1 MRIVGAALAAAA
13 AVALGSVGACGSG
26 EGAASGPAPREFV
39 GVWVSDTLPAL
50 ASPGRVVRLEVRADT
65 QAALSTEFIRRGTV
79 FVSGFWRARG
89 SEFTLQP
96 VDLALRPNA
105 LPLVWRL
112 EDGRLVP
119 VRWNRDVYGEAGI
132 PLHRPAPQAL
142 PADTTGTEEGR

>member
-1 MRIVGAALAAAA
+1 MRTVGAARAAAA
-13 AVALGSVGACGSG
+13 AVVLAAIGACGSG
-26 EGAASGPAPREFV
+26 EGAAAGPAAWEFV
-39 GVWVSDTLPAL
+39 GAWVSDTLPAL
-50 ASPGRVVRLEVRADT
+50 ASPGRVARLELRADS

-79 FVSGFWRARG
+79 FVSGFWHARG
-89 SEFTLQP
+89 SEVTLQP

-119 VRWNRDVYGEAGI
+119 VRWNKDVYGEAGI

-142 PADTTGTEEGR
+142 PADTTGREE